1 MRHVRIYRQ
10 PPSYGDLILQRAV
23 TVIVRRIYLVARGSK
38 ASTGT
43 LHLRFIMRILIESG
57 ALYLATAIAHFVVWF
72 TPNSFAISVISDMVR
87 ATVSL
92 TCTMAHHVRR
102 VSQ

>member
-1 MRHVRIYRQ
+1 M
-10 PPSYGDLILQRAV
+10 
-23 TVIVRRIYLVARGSK
+23 IVRRIYLVARASK

-72 TPNSFAISVISDMVR
+72 TPNSFAISVISDMVS
-87 ATVSL
+87 T
-92 TCTMAHHVRR
+92 TTM
-102 VSQ
+102 